1 MNRKIPVL
9 LLLLNPFTLPLSYA
23 AADDAAPV
31 KTGPAI
37 PTLAV
42 NNLTAHGLT
51 ESEAMTL
58 TDVLRS
64 RLMETG
70 KFKVMERAE
79 METILREQAFQNSGA
94 CTEEACIVEMG
105 QLLGIEQILAGSIGQ
120 VGKAYSINV
129 RIISVKS
136 GEILKSVSH
145 NYTGPIEGLL
155 TSEISVVAKKIAG
168 IRMAIEPVADEPAP
182 VKKKKNTLRRKV
194 VIGTLCVG
202 VLAGGGAGAL
212 ILLNKDKKSEE
223 QTSNVEVR
231 WAF

>member
-1 MNRKIPVL
+1 MLNFPAVKLIPML
-9 LLLLNPFTLPLSYA
+9 LFTGLSSGITA
-23 AADDAAPV
+23 QNV
-31 KTGPAI
+31 ETQTI

-70 KFKVMERAE
+70 KFKVMERSE
-79 METILREQAFQNSGA
+79 METILREQAFQASGA

-136 GEILKSVSH
+136 GEILHSVSH
-145 NYTGPIEGLL
+145 NYTGPIENLL
-155 TSEISVVAKKIAG
+155 TSEMTVVAKKIAG
-168 IRMAIEPVADEPAP
+168 VEMKMVREEMSEPVRKRSNRA
-182 VKKKKNTLRRKV
+182 RRRV
-194 VIGTLCVG
+194 VVTTVA
-202 VLAGGGAGAL
+202 VLAAGGGGAAVFL
-212 ILLNKDKKSEE
+212 FLKKDEKNDEP
-223 QTSNVEVR
+223 TATVGVE
-231 WAF
+231 WNF

>member
-1 MNRKIPVL
+1 MPAPFSSRYFLCCLLMITAGVLHAETPATASSRPV
-9 LLLLNPFTLPLSYA
+9 
-23 AADDAAPV
+23 
-31 KTGPAI
+31 

-42 NNLTAHGLT
+42 NNLTGHGLT
-51 ESEAMTL
+51 ESEVLTL

-70 KFKVMERAE
+70 KFKVMERSE
-79 METILREQAFQNSGA
+79 METILKEQAFQNSGA

-145 NYTGPIEGLL
+145 NYTGPIENLL
-155 TSEISVVAKKIAG
+155 TSEINVVAKKIAG
-168 IRMAIEPVADEPAP
+168 IPLVMAGLMLAQYSL
-182 VKKKKNTLRRKV
+182 KKKA
-194 VIGTLCVG
+194 
-202 VLAGGGAGAL
+202 LAA
-212 ILLNKDKKSEE
+212 
-223 QTSNVEVR
+223 
-231 WAF
+231 

>member
-1 MNRKIPVL
+1 MMLPVSGRNVL
-9 LLLLNPFTLPLSYA
+9 CIAIVFFAIHANAET
-23 AADDAAPV
+23 APQS
-31 KTGPAI
+31 PAPPA

-42 NNLTAHGLT
+42 NNLIGHGLT
-51 ESEAMTL
+51 ESEVMTL

-79 METILREQAFQNSGA
+79 METILKEQAFQNSGA

-105 QLLGIEQILAGSIGQ
+105 QLLGIEEILAGSIGQ

-145 NYTGPIEGLL
+145 SYTGPIENLL
-155 TSEISVVAKKIAG
+155 TSEMSVVAKKIAG
-168 IRMAIEPVADEPAP
+168 IKLAIDPSAGEEPP

-194 VIGTLCVG
+194 IIGTLATAAV
-202 VLAGGGAGAL
+202 VGGGAGAF
-212 ILLNKDKKSEE
+212 LLLQKDKKDNAT
-223 QTSNVEVR
+223 TSTVEVE
-231 WAF
+231 WGF

>member
-1 MNRKIPVL
+1 MNVAPFSRHVLFCVLFTAVANIYSETPASPKPGPV
-9 LLLLNPFTLPLSYA
+9 
-23 AADDAAPV
+23 
-31 KTGPAI
+31 

-42 NNLTAHGLT
+42 NNLTSHGLT

-58 TDVLRS
+58 SDVLRS
-64 RLMETG
+64 RLMETR
-70 KFKVMERAE
+70 KFKVMERSE
-79 METILREQAFQNSGA
+79 METILKEQAFQNSGA

-155 TSEISVVAKKIAG
+155 TSEITVVAKKIAG
-168 IRMAIEPVADEPAP
+168 IQTAIEPRSEAAP
-182 VKKKKNTLRRKV
+182 VKTKKNTIRRKV
-194 VIGTLCVG
+194 VIGTLAAGLV
-202 VLAGGGAGAL
+202 VGGGSAAFF
-212 ILLNKDKKSEE
+212 LLNKDKKSEE
-223 QTSNVEVR
+223 KTSTLEVQ
-231 WAF
+231 WGF

>member
-1 MNRKIPVL
+1 MMNFPSLCRL
-9 LLLLNPFTLPLSYA
+9 LFCSLLALCLTKAYSEPDTA
-23 AADDAAPV
+23 AAS
-31 KTGPAI
+31 GPA

-42 NNLTAHGLT
+42 NNLTGHGLT
-51 ESEAMTL
+51 ESEVMTL

-79 METILREQAFQNSGA
+79 METILKEQAFQNSGA

-145 NYTGPIEGLL
+145 NYTGPIENLL
-155 TSEISVVAKKIAG
+155 TSEINVVAKKIAG
-168 IRMAIEPVADEPAP
+168 IPLAINSSSTEAPPVQ
-182 VKKKKNTLRRKV
+182 KKKNTLRRKV
-194 VIGTLCVG
+194 IIGTLAAAV
-202 VLAGGGAGAL
+202 VVGGGAGAFL
-212 ILLNKDKKSEE
+212 P
-223 QTSNVEVR
+223 
-231 WAF
+231 

>member
-1 MNRKIPVL
+1 MISPVSSSIIFCCL
-9 LLLLNPFTLPLSYA
+9 LTVSAVRVASEP
-23 AADDAAPV
+23 APTSPSV
-31 KTGPAI
+31 PV

-42 NNLTAHGLT
+42 NNLTGHGLT
-51 ESEAMTL
+51 ESEVMTL

-79 METILREQAFQNSGA
+79 METILKEQAFQNSGA

-145 NYTGPIEGLL
+145 NYTGPVENLL
-155 TSEISVVAKKIAG
+155 TSEINVVAKKIAG
-168 IRMAIEPVADEPAP
+168 IPLAIPASSTETPP

-194 VIGTLCVG
+194 IIGTLAAAV
-202 VLAGGGAGAL
+202 VVGGGTGAY
-212 ILLNKDKKSEE
+212 LLLQKDKKDETT
-223 QTSNVEVR
+223 TSNVEVQ
-231 WAF
+231 WEF

>member
-1 MNRKIPVL
+1 MNAAFLSRYL
-9 LLLLNPFTLPLSYA
+9 LPGWLFIA
-23 AADDAAPV
+23 AAGSFAEEPV
-31 KTGPAI
+31 SPQPPPV

-42 NNLTAHGLT
+42 NNLSSHGLT
-51 ESEAMTL
+51 ESEALTL

-70 KFKVMERAE
+70 KFKVMERTE
-79 METILREQAFQNSGA
+79 METILKEQAFQNSGV

-145 NYTGPIEGLL
+145 NYTGPIENLL
-155 TSEISVVAKKIAG
+155 TSEIAVVAKKIAG
-168 IRMAIEPVADEPAP
+168 IQMAIEPRSEAAP
-182 VKKKKNTLRRKV
+182 VKKKKNNIRRNV
-194 VIGTLCVG
+194 VLGTLAAGLV
-202 VLAGGGAGAL
+202 VGGGSAAF
-212 ILLNKDKKSEE
+212 ILLKKDDTPEANE
-223 QTSNVEVR
+223 QSSDVEVR